1 MITEE
6 KYTQLKKEFDRQR
19 LMMDAY
25 RHRLKKELEP
35 GSDEWMHDFEE
46 LEKIE
51 DAHEDIK
58 IRYGLAKLEYM
69 QRRRGF
75 E

>member
-1 MITEE
+1 MRKEQE
-6 KYTQLKKEFDRQR
+6 YKELKKEFDRQL

-25 RHRLKKELEP
+25 RHRLKKDLIP
-35 GSDEWMHDFEE
+35 GSDEWLHDFEE

-51 DAHEDIK
+51 ELHEDVK
-58 IRYGLAKLEYM
+58 LRYGLAKLEYM
-69 QRRRGF
+69 RARRGF